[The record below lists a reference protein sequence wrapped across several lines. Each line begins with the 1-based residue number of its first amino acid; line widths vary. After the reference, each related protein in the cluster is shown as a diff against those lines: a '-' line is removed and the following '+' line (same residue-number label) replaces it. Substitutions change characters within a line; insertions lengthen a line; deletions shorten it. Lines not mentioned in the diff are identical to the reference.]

1 MGLFQGRLR
10 RLTPCLLAALWAT
23 AALAAGCSDE
33 PQAKCGQQ
41 GESCEASPASCSST
55 PIELTLPKREREIV
69 VLIDQSG
76 TGLCPLESD
85 GPCDG
90 ATKTEDDP
98 ATRWNQ
104 TRAALLAD
112 DGLVAKLA
120 ARGRVGLAFYSNVDE
135 RQECPE
141 FTDLAPVEGDLAT
154 LRRAYEAQ
162 VTRNHQP
169 TGDAFVALTSKLE
182 GKGAGGAIVVLVTNG
197 SPDSCDDPDAN
208 GQAEPIAATVDA
220 IKNAAAQGV
229 TTFVVG
235 MGRDPSE
242 RESLQRFALA
252 GRAMPANAAGEAY
265 FPVGAERGVIDAFD
279 ELVFGER
286 ACVFSLS
293 TPLSSQDAARSRAAL
308 DGEDLAY
315 GGADGWRLAEGGAK
329 VEVVGKACELVRR
342 GAQRLAL
349 TPNCGE

>member
-1 MGLFQGRLR
+1 M
-10 RLTPCLLAALWAT
+10 LAALWAT

-55 PIELTLPKREREIV
+55 PIELTLPKSEREIV

-169 TGDAFVALTSKLE
+169 TGDAFVALTSQLE

>member
-1 MGLFQGRLR
+1 MGFFQGRLR

-23 AALAAGCSDE
+23 AALAAGCTSE
-33 PQAKCGQQ
+33 QQNKCGQK
-41 GESCEASPASCSST
+41 GESCEPSPASCSST
-55 PIELTLPKREREIV
+55 PIELTLPKSDREIV
-69 VLIDQSG
+69 FLIDQSG
-76 TGLCPLESD
+76 TGLCPLEGD

-112 DGLVAKLA
+112 DGLVAKFA
-120 ARGRVGLAFYSNVDE
+120 TRGKVGLAFYSNVDE

-141 FTDLAPVEGDLAT
+141 FTDPSLVEGDLAS
-154 LRRAYEAQ
+154 LKRAYEAQ

-169 TGDAFVALTSKLE
+169 TGDAFVALSSKLA
-182 GKGAGGAIVVLVTNG
+182 GKGGAIVVLVTNG

-208 GQAEPIAATVDA
+208 GEAEPVAATVKA
-220 IKNAAAQGV
+220 IENAAAQGV

-265 FPVGAERGVIDAFD
+265 FPVGSERGVIDAFD
-279 ELVFGER
+279 ELAFGGR

-293 TPLSSQDAARSRAAL
+293 APLSSEDAARSRAAL
-308 DGEDLAY
+308 DGEALAY

-349 TPNCGE
+349 TPNCGR